1 MPSRFQWSKRNKMDI
16 TRDFSQGRR
25 TYLYSDIEVKEMP
38 VDEVLAEL
46 ESMTEDQ
53 CKLVGLVW
61 INGEDSLRQAIA
73 RVKGD

>member
-1 MPSRFQWSKRNKMDI
+1 MPSRFQWSKRHKLDVA
-16 TRDFSQGRR
+16 RDFSQGRR
-25 TYLYSDIEVKEMP
+25 TYLYSEMKKEKPM
-38 VDEVLAEL
+38 DEVLAEL

-61 INGEDSLRQAIA
+61 INGEDSLKQAIA